1 MIASSVQASMNWA
14 RSAILNCSRDH
25 CLYVPCRR
33 RWDGSVISTFIRAK
47 WRCSRL
53 PDNALPS
60 SVILKP
66 AVLVRFRGGN
76 RTRDFSLGSPNFTLS
91 HPFTSIPGASAKRN
105 TNTFL
110 PKGIKNKKSIYLF
123 LFWTFSICW
132 SISFIDIFPRNI
144 AATVRYLP
152 CRGSHAAIMFLLSN
166 ICWVS
171 SFTVSARYCWLS
183 RLVNGAKP
191 GMKKWRRGNGTMFTA
206 SFLRSAFN
214 CQERMNNGVI
224 NSCPVHAFARWGRGK
239 GWGDAESL
247 NQRVKGQESGN

>member
-1 MIASSVQASMNWA
+1 MGIETATCL
-14 RSAILNCSRDH
+14 SAAGLLSF
-25 CLYVPCRR
+25 L
-33 RWDGSVISTFIRAK
+33 T
-47 WRCSRL
+47 
-53 PDNALPS
+53 PS
-60 SVILKP
+60 
-66 AVLVRFRGGN
+66 
-76 RTRDFSLGSPNFTLS
+76 
-91 HPFTSIPGASAKRN
+91 TSISGTSEHIHLS
-105 TNTFL
+105 T
-110 PKGIKNKKSIYLF
+110 KGNQKQKSIYLF

-206 SFLRSAFN
+206 SFLRSAFS
-214 CQERMNNGVI
+214 CQEGERENNGVI
-224 NSCPVHAFARWGRGK
+224 NSCPVHTFARWGRGK
-239 GWGDAESL
+239 GWGWRGES
-247 NQRVKGQESGN
+247 NQREKGQESGN

>member
-1 MIASSVQASMNWA
+1 MGIETATFLSAARLLASH
-14 RSAILNCSRDH
+14 ILLRQSE
-25 CLYVPCRR
+25 
-33 RWDGSVISTFIRAK
+33 A
-47 WRCSRL
+47 
-53 PDNALPS
+53 
-60 SVILKP
+60 
-66 AVLVRFRGGN
+66 
-76 RTRDFSLGSPNFTLS
+76 
-91 HPFTSIPGASAKRN
+91 HPN

-110 PKGIKNKKSIYLF
+110 PKGIKNKKRIYLF

-214 CQERMNNGVI
+214 CQERVNNGVI
-224 NSCPVHAFARWGRGK
+224 NSCPVHAFATWGRVK
-239 GWGDAESL
+239 GWGWRGEFKPKREGTRQWELRVSHHQWNGHHPINKGSRSL
-247 NQRVKGQESGN
+247 TL

>member
-1 MIASSVQASMNWA
+1 MFHAGDVETGLSFLLV
-14 RSAILNCSRDH
+14 
-25 CLYVPCRR
+25 
-33 RWDGSVISTFIRAK
+33 IRAK
-47 WRCSRL
+47 WRSSRL

-60 SVILKP
+60 SVNLKP
-66 AVLVRFRGGN
+66 GVLVWVWVGIE
-76 RTRDFSLGSPNFTLS
+76 TATSLSAARLLS
-91 HPFTSIPGASAKRN
+91 SLTTSTSISDIRTDTPFFRMELN
-105 TNTFL
+105 Q
-110 PKGIKNKKSIYLF
+110 KSIYLF
-123 LFWTFSICW
+123 LFWTLSICW

-206 SFLRSAFN
+206 SFLRSAFS
-214 CQERMNNGVI
+214 CRERDREQW
-224 NSCPVHAFARWGRGK
+224 CY
-239 GWGDAESL
+239 
-247 NQRVKGQESGN
+247 Q